1 MHINRQ
7 ELLSSATRRM
17 RRARRTTGR
26 ILVSALGFGVAYY
39 FDTENGEVRRQR
51 LMSRCDVPTR
61 PRLRVDARSR
71 GPAAHLLGGA
81 LRPHPHHRYGHL
93 PPLVRGLSG
102 RCGGVPPGSS

>member
-7 ELLSSATRRM
+7 ELLSSANRRA

-51 LMSRCDVPTR
+51 LFKSLRRSALNVDSASAASGAEDP
-61 PRLRVDARSR
+61 PRILSAAR
-71 GPAAHLLGGA
+71 
-81 LRPHPHHRYGHL
+81 
-93 PPLVRGLSG
+93 
-102 RCGGVPPGSS
+102 